1 MTYKLAIEIDG
12 NWNNDR
18 NIDCKIKRQKPI
30 EQEPGY
36 KLIRIDPHKKDFDI
50 FKTVN
55 WILRHIKQWA
65 KSSIK

>member
-18 NIDCKIKRQKPI
+18 NIDCKIKRQKPM

-36 KLIRIDPHKKDFDI
+36 KLIRTDPHKKDFDL

-55 WILRHIKQWA
+55 
-65 KSSIK
+65 